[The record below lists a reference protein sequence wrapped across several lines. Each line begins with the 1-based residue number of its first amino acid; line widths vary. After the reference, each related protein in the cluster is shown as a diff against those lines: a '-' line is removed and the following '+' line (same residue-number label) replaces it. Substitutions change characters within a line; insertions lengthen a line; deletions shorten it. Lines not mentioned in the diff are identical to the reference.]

1 LLLLSMVLHLIIPLV
16 LLIASWVLLPGLG
29 GSTDYIGWISA
40 AVGIVG
46 GMVFWLLPFPTPPIT
61 SEPDAKGSRLWAVLP
76 WWRSLLAAML
86 LALGL
91 TAVHDMLVPTAL
103 YDLAHVWSSER
114 GKDGDVVVVAA
125 DTVTRQAQGGE
136 DEAVMRAQIGQTLC
150 NLAECNPKGV
160 LLLRV
165 FAGPTEGDAIL
176 ARGFEALG
184 QRGVNLAYLHS
195 PEGGDPPDLIAVSAE
210 YPKQVHA
217 VNLPVI
223 TLAGMTCGVEINND
237 RNPVSVLIPNKQ
249 EHSFWLDFG
258 KPMHPLYSM
267 SEFNQ
272 GILLSNRRDPSSEDM
287 MPADVCNGRI
297 IILTELLGGGLTK
310 AYATPIAEA
319 MPAHQ
324 FWALALSDA
333 LEGRIVIPL
342 PGFIMGAWVLLWTA
356 LGTLVASGTRHAGM
370 GIVMA
375 AFAIVLAVFLL
386 LVLHLWVGILP
397 AAAGAI
403 LGAYITRRAW
413 APE

>member
-1 LLLLSMVLHLIIPLV
+1 MFLHLIIPLI
-16 LLIASWVLLPGLG
+16 LLLAAWVLLPGLG
-29 GSTDYIGWISA
+29 GATGFVGWISA
-40 AVGIVG
+40 IIGIIG
-46 GMVFWLLPFPTPPIT
+46 GMVFWLLPFPTPPIS
-61 SEPDAKGSRLWAVLP
+61 SESNAQGSRMWAVLP

-86 LALGL
+86 LTLGL

-103 YDLAHVWSSER
+103 YDLAHVWVGER
-114 GKDGDVVVVAA
+114 GRDGDVVVVAA
-125 DTVTRQAQGGE
+125 DSVTREAQGGE

-150 NLAECNPKGV
+150 NLAECHPKGV

-165 FAGPTEGDAIL
+165 FNGQTEGDAIL
-176 ARGFEALG
+176 ARGFEELG
-184 QRGVNLAYLHS
+184 RKGVNLAYLQS
-195 PEGGDPPDLIAVSAE
+195 PDGDDPSDIVAVAKE
-210 YPKQVHA
+210 YPKQLHA

-223 TLAGMTCGVEINND
+223 TLTGMTCGVD
-237 RNPVSVLIPNKQ
+237 LSYAGNPITVLLPKSQ

-272 GILLSNRRDPSSEDM
+272 GILLSNRRDPTSEDL
-287 MPADVCNGRI
+287 MPQEACNGKI
-297 IILTELLGGGLTK
+297 IILTELLGGGMTK
-310 AYATPIAEA
+310 SYATPIAEA

-333 LEGRIVIPL
+333 MEGRVVSPM
-342 PGFIMGAWVLLWTA
+342 PGFIMGAWVILWTA

-375 AFAIVLAVFLL
+375 AFAIVVAIFLL